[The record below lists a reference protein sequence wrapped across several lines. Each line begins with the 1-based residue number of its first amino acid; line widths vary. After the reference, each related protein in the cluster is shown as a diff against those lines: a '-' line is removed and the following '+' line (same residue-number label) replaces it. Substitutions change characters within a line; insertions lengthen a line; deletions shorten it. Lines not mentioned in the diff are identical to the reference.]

1 MLLLLNAD
9 VRSEDREGSLKFR
22 EQIVTA
28 VVGLLILVVLVQ
40 PAAAGHRPSSYC
52 SPTGDLCQDV
62 TRVNGALTLR
72 ITLAAEYFSRY
83 RLCVIGPGTS
93 TTCRIFRIR
102 NQSGVFG
109 SSVRWRRNFP
119 DEGRGAYDVVWRSLP
134 GGSRIGRILGFH
146 VSA

>member
-1 MLLLLNAD
+1 LDL
-9 VRSEDREGSLKFR
+9 RP
-22 EQIVTA
+22 QIVVA
-28 VVGLLILVVLVQ
+28 LVALLILVVPAQ
-40 PAAAGHRPSSYC
+40 PAAADHRPASYC
-52 SPTGDLCQDV
+52 SATGDLCQSV

-83 RLCVIGPGTS
+83 RLCVIGSGAS
-93 TTCRIFRIR
+93 ITCRIFRIR
-102 NQSGVFG
+102 DQNGVYG